1 MLQIMEGY
9 MLETWN
15 SNIMTNYQL
24 LSKLEKKV
32 ADYILS
38 NDVLVADMTLRQL
51 AAECEVG
58 QPTIVRMVH
67 ACGYNSWK
75 DFRKDLWIAI
85 KERNKPELEVKTSSK
100 KTSKYQME
108 IEVIQDDIQM
118 ILNMMKEI
126 DQVKLKEVVSLLKKS
141 NIIDVYGTDN
151 SANAAGELSGKL
163 LHLGLTSRNYTDLF
177 FQKISAGHL
186 GHKDVAIAFTI
197 EGETKAVVDSLV
209 AAKECGAKTIAVTGN
224 LTSTA
229 ANVSDY
235 VFYTPTICRN
245 EVSKW
250 ISSRISQIAF
260 IDLLC
265 ASILTSDPQR
275 FSKQLDKST
284 SGFKEDLI
292 ENNIKNKN
300 E

>member
-1 MLQIMEGY
+1 

-32 ADYILS
+32 ADYILE
-38 NDVLVADMTLRQL
+38 NDNQVAEMTLRQL

-58 QPTIVRMVH
+58 QPTVVRMVH
-67 ACGYNSWK
+67 ACGYESFK
-75 DFRKDLWIAI
+75 SFRRDIWIAI
-85 KERNKPELEVKTSSK
+85 SEREKRQLEIKTTNK
-100 KTSKYQME
+100 KTSRHQME

-118 ILNMMKEI
+118 ILDMVKAI
-126 DQVKLKEVVSLLKKS
+126 DREKLKEIVSLLKKA
-141 NIIDVYGTDN
+141 NIIDIYGTDN

-163 LHLGLTSRNYTDLF
+163 LHLGLTCRNYTDLF

-186 GHKDVAIAFTI
+186 GHKDVAIAFSI
-197 EGETKAVVDSLV
+197 AGETKAVVDALV
-209 AAKECGAKTIAVTGN
+209 AAKSCGAKTIAVTGN
-224 LTSTA
+224 LSSTA
-229 ANVSDY
+229 ARVSDY

-265 ASILTSDPQR
+265 ASILTSDPER
-275 FSKQLDKST
+275 FGKQLNKST
-284 SGFKEDLI
+284 LGFQEDLI
-292 ENNIKNKN
+292 EKYR